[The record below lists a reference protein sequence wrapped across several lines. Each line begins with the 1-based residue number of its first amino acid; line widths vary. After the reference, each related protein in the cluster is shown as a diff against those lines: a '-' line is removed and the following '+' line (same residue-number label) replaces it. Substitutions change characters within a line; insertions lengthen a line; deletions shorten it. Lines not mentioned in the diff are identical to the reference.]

1 MKIIDI
7 KTLAY
12 SSAIKIPL
20 VTSNVPAGFPSPA
33 DDYIED
39 VIDLNKHLV
48 NHPSATFF
56 VKVKGDSMEGA
67 NINDGDILIVDRSLK
82 AKSGSIV
89 IAVVDGELTVK
100 RLRQLSKGSSKEIFL
115 VPENNNYP
123 DIAIT
128 SDRFEIWGV
137 VSYIIHKAK

>member
-1 MKIIDI
+1 MEIIDI

-48 NHPSATFF
+48 NHPNATFF

-67 NINDGDILIVDRSLK
+67 NINDGDILIVDRSLN

-100 RLRQLSKGSSKEIFL
+100 RLKQLSKGSSKEIFL

-123 DIAIT
+123 DIAII
-128 SDRFEIWGV
+128 SDRFEVWGV